1 MCATGLK
8 IFRRLIEMQNKSEFV
23 DDNQCAADWETED
36 WIDYANKIKLIQDK
50 LIDLGI
56 GKLVVNSIAF
66 SSVSREVKNE
76 AILLGIALLLG
87 GNEGS

>member
-1 MCATGLK
+1 M
-8 IFRRLIEMQNKSEFV
+8 
-23 DDNQCAADWETED
+23 
-36 WIDYANKIKLIQDK
+36 
-50 LIDLGI
+50 GI

-66 SSVSREVKNE
+66 SSMSREVKNE